1 MHFPQ
6 QMPPKTPS
14 KLSQINAQYF
24 EPMLHTMYSTEVIP
38 MRSLRFK
45 PGVML
50 QNTSPDRQGPQ
61 NRDQG
66 KGEAVLHV
74 ILLP

>member
-1 MHFPQ
+1 
-6 QMPPKTPS
+6 
-14 KLSQINAQYF
+14 
-24 EPMLHTMYSTEVIP
+24 